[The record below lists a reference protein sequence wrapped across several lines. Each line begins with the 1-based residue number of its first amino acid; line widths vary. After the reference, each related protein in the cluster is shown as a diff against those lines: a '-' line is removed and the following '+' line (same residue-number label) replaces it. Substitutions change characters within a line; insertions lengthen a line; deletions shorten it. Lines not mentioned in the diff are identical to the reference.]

1 MQKFVHNHASHLLQ
15 LGLLLLTLSI
25 PARAEVDFGGVSTFT
40 SSADNSPIP
49 KGLVVGG
56 ALVTYN
62 ARYQA
67 QDKTTLAFPGF
78 IYFGEQLFFQG
89 DRARYYFGKSD
100 NFAPFF
106 YGRFRPGNLDPSDE
120 PAFAGMNKR
129 KWELEGGI
137 GASLRLPV
145 ALITTRVSGDMTGT
159 SKGQEAMLWADFP
172 IIRGPLML
180 MPGAGVMW
188 RSSNLANYY
197 FGGVL
202 AAEAT
207 VTRPQYD
214 TGSTL
219 SPMASLVTSY
229 RFSKQWLATA
239 ILTLEHYDK
248 NIAMGPLVQH
258 SNEVTF
264 VGGVGYMWK

>member
-1 MQKFVHNHASHLLQ
+1 
-15 LGLLLLTLSI
+15 
-25 PARAEVDFGGVSTFT
+25 
-40 SSADNSPIP
+40 
-49 KGLVVGG
+49 
-56 ALVTYN
+56 
-62 ARYQA
+62 
-67 QDKTTLAFPGF
+67 
-78 IYFGEQLFFQG
+78 
-89 DRARYYFGKSD
+89 
-100 NFAPFF
+100 
-106 YGRFRPGNLDPSDE
+106 
-120 PAFAGMNKR
+120 
-129 KWELEGGI
+129 
-137 GASLRLPV
+137 
-145 ALITTRVSGDMTGT
+145 
-159 SKGQEAMLWADFP
+159 
-172 IIRGPLML
+172 
-180 MPGAGVMW
+180 VMW

>member
-1 MQKFVHNHASHLLQ
+1 MQKFVHNHAPHLLQ

-67 QDKTTLAFPGF
+67 QDNTTLAFPGF

-100 NFAPFF
+100 NFAPFL
-106 YGRFRPGNLDPSDE
+106 YGRFRPGNLDPDDE
-120 PAFAGMNKR
+120 AAFAGMNKR

-137 GASLRLPV
+137 GASLRLPG

-188 RSSNLANYY
+188 RSSKLANYY
-197 FGGVL
+197 FGGVS

-207 VTRPQYD
+207 LTRPQYD

-229 RFSKQWLATA
+229 RFNKQWLATA
-239 ILTLEHYDK
+239 ILTVEHYDK

-264 VGGVGYMWK
+264 VGGVGYTWK